1 MHPLDLPRKQEQALA
16 ASLCSSTTRAR
27 CNLICEGFLPSR
39 SVSCNQQGRRSWVY
53 VRSQILDSCT
63 LRCKGSYWERT
74 QHLVVFSKALKEFEG
89 RITSNTRE
97 EGERVW
103 EGPCW
108 SLESSESS
116 HRMDPT
122 SRFCSRFRC
131 SRSSRGSKQEWLDVT
146 SC

>member
-39 SVSCNQQGRRSWVY
+39 SVSCNQQGRLSWVY

-63 LRCKGSYWERT
+63 LRCKRIFLRKDTAPRGIFKGSE
-74 QHLVVFSKALKEFEG
+74 EFEG